1 MAESKELNRIKK
13 LYGEKF
19 MHLCRR
25 LFPTLLE
32 QEGLLTKIL
41 EENFSTN
48 SRTLGEDIT
57 EEIEEDFKNFIF
69 SKVNVEKDQIEVIE
83 KKTPYE
89 LLEEAGYELYECT
102 SEEEIQSFRKYY
114 KHGEKLCTFGGGRLD
129 RCVVFWAV
137 KKDAE
142 RILREDFKRPKREDK
157 YGTSVMSIQF
167 SRGKTSTVSIKN
179 RYKHTVNNPDA
190 TYGNDLDRIV
200 P

>member
-32 QEGLLTKIL
+32 QEGLLTQIL

-57 EEIEEDFKNFIF
+57 EEIEEDFKNFVF
-69 SKVNVEKDQIEVIE
+69 SKVNVEKEKIEVIE

-89 LLEEAGYELYECT
+89 LLKEAGYELYECT
-102 SEEEIQSFRKYY
+102 S
-114 KHGEKLCTFGGGRLD
+114 T
-129 RCVVFWAV
+129 
-137 KKDAE
+137 
-142 RILREDFKRPKREDK
+142 
-157 YGTSVMSIQF
+157 
-167 SRGKTSTVSIKN
+167 
-179 RYKHTVNNPDA
+179 
-190 TYGNDLDRIV
+190 
-200 P
+200 